1 VSHVIVHLIMNLTLS
16 RIWKRFDIC
25 TRMIKGLFSYESAFK
40 AYTRACIED
49 FIEDNIQYAEI
60 RPNFPS
66 NALIR
71 DNGIGYIDNTG
82 LLQII
87 EDEISYQRTTG
98 RYFGGMKVIYC
109 TPRSF
114 SNQAIEDSLNEC
126 IELKKKFPDL
136 LCGKLCSLVYTWW
149 NPD

>member
-1 VSHVIVHLIMNLTLS
+1 MPLNLVFRVLILALH
-16 RIWKRFDIC
+16 RIWKRFDVC
-25 TRMIKGLFSYESAFK
+25 TRMMKGLFNYESAFR

-49 FIEDNIQYAEI
+49 FINDNIQYAEI

-66 NALIR
+66 NALIK
-71 DNGIGYIDNTG
+71 DDGIGYIDNFG

-87 EDEISYQRTTG
+87 QDEIEHQKTTG

-114 SNQAIEDSLNEC
+114 SNEQIEKSLNEC
-126 IELKKKFPDL
+126 IELKKRFPEL
-136 LCGKLCSLVYTWW
+136 LCGKIDSSLFKKSQC
-149 NPD
+149 

>member
-1 VSHVIVHLIMNLTLS
+1 
-16 RIWKRFDIC
+16 
-25 TRMIKGLFSYESAFK
+25 MIKGLFSYESAFK

-49 FIEDNIQYAEI
+49 FINDNIQYAEI

-66 NALIR
+66 NALVR
-71 DNGIGYIDNTG
+71 DDGMGWIDNTG

-87 EDEISYQRTTG
+87 ADGIEEQKKSG

-114 SNQAIEDSLNEC
+114 SNEKIHESLNEC
-126 IELKKKFPDL
+126 IELKKKFPEL
-136 LCGKLCSLVYTWW
+136 LCGKHCLI
-149 NPD
+149 

>member
-1 VSHVIVHLIMNLTLS
+1 
-16 RIWKRFDIC
+16 
-25 TRMIKGLFSYESAFK
+25 MIKGLFSYESAFK

-49 FIEDNIQYAEI
+49 FINDNIQYAEI

-66 NALIR
+66 NALLADDGTR
-71 DNGIGYIDNTG
+71 EIDNTG

-87 EDEISYQRTTG
+87 ADEIEHQKETG

-114 SNQAIEDSLNEC
+114 TNEAIKESLDEC
-126 IELKKKFPDL
+126 IELKKKFPEL
-136 LCGKLCSLVYTWW
+136 LCGKHCLI
-149 NPD
+149 

>member
-1 VSHVIVHLIMNLTLS
+1 MILSLRLQLTVAY
-16 RIWKRFDIC
+16 RIWNRFDVC
-25 TRMIKGLFSYESAFK
+25 TRMLKGLFSYESAFR
-40 AYTRACIED
+40 AYTKACIED
-49 FIEDNIQYAEI
+49 FINDNIQYAEI

-71 DNGIGYIDNTG
+71 DDASGFIDNTG

-87 EDEISYQRTTG
+87 ADEVELQTKSG
-98 RYFGGMKVIYC
+98 RYFGGLKVIYC

-114 SNQAIEDSLNEC
+114 KNEMIEDALNEC

-136 LCGKLCSLVYTWW
+136 LCGK
-149 NPD
+149 